1 MATSRITEGC
11 FVQATGGYRQ
21 LGVGKV
27 DEIAGSCAR
36 VVYFL
41 SVARS
46 TSYDIQIVNLQRVS
60 DISPQTR
67 CYFRDNDRWVFGRV
81 GRFLP
86 EERRYEVWLRE
97 GKICWVQERD
107 LFVRAAIPIDDPVET
122 LIHRSQETPFF
133 HDRRFRFVMSL
144 TTQRAACRGMT
155 ALLSACIDLLPH
167 QVEVVRR
174 VLRDPVQRYLLA
186 DEVGLGK
193 TIEAGVILRQYLLD
207 DRQGCALLLVPPLL
221 LDQWAEELEA
231 KFRLS
236 GLGQER
242 VRLCGHDR
250 VEHALTE
257 SSWGLVLIDEA
268 QHLAAEAYAVSRA
281 GRDRFGTVRELCAAA
296 DRVLLLSATPVLNN
310 ERDFLGMLHLLDP
323 AIYRLEEL
331 EGFRQRVA
339 RRQDVG
345 RLLLSLQ
352 EGASTYPLRLGIR
365 RLRELFGGDE
375 AVARLA
381 GELEQALAASPVD
394 GAARDRLVRAI
405 RVHVSETYR
414 LHRRMLRSRRAS
426 VNLEE
431 LAGRGGPRTP
441 RKTEYDLDER
451 AVSVHDLLEE
461 WRETAVP
468 HCPPIGEDRCLPP
481 LARLFVLLFELGGSW
496 PDLLLEACR
505 LRTGSPCGE
514 RLRSSLPDADVRL
527 IADTPHFPG
536 EAAVLDALISALSEA
551 PEDGDRIDLVVES
564 LANTRDTVRGPAP
577 KCVVFSNYPAA
588 CRELLEQARARF
600 GARAAEGYLR
610 GLSAAEVREVVGRFR
625 DDPGCFILICD
636 RAGEEGRN
644 LQFADH
650 VVHFDLPFSPNR
662 VEQRVGR
669 LDRIGRSHPVSSIF
683 CLGPD
688 CEHSLYRAWY
698 RALDEGFGVFDGS
711 IASLQF
717 FADGSLPRLAWVMLT
732 EGAGGLEGQIGT
744 LREGIRQEQE
754 RLNEQDALD
763 TIDALDQSAADCFR
777 ALEELERNH
786 AGMEHDFD
794 SWVIDALQ
802 FRRDRVPDRT
812 GLFNYSPNI
821 DRRYGNCRTLV
832 PLEWLNHRLGGHLE
846 YPGTFNRQLAAGRS
860 GVNLYRAGDG
870 FVDTMASYVR
880 WDDRGQAFALWRV
893 EPGWDTSEGSEWL
906 GFRFNYVVSA
916 NIAKACELLA
926 HFGLPASAT
935 RSLQRQADALL
946 PPQIEVAFLDS
957 DGQPVDDASLLAI
970 LARPYRAADKGG
982 TDYSIAHDRLAC
994 LDPLIDPARWPAVC
1008 QHARQRSADEV
1019 LGRGSPPLRERC
1031 LGFARQ
1037 AERELHAR
1045 VEQLRL
1051 RLARDETSEQ
1061 FGGIVGVRDLKLEQ
1075 ALSEALVAGIREPE
1089 LRLDSVGFLVLSG
1102 KHPTL
1107 PAEAED
1113 EQ

>member
-11 FVQATGGYRQ
+11 FVQATEGHRR
-21 LGVGKV
+21 LGLGKV
-27 DEIAGSCAR
+27 AEIAGTCAK
-36 VVYFL
+36 VVYFH
-41 SVARS
+41 SVGRS
-46 TSYDIQIVNLQRVS
+46 TTCDIQIVDLQRFS
-60 DISPQTR
+60 DISSQTR
-67 CYFRDNDRWVFGRV
+67 CYFRDGDRWVFGRV

-86 EERRYEVWLRE
+86 EEGRYEVWLRE

-107 LFVRAAIPIDDPVET
+107 LFVRAATAIDDPIET
-122 LIHRSQETPFF
+122 LIHRAQETPFF
-133 HDRRFRFVMSL
+133 HDRRFRFVRSL

-155 ALLSACIDLLPH
+155 GLLSSCLDLLPH

-174 VLRDPVQRYLLA
+174 VLRDPVQRYLLS

-193 TIEAGVILRQYLLD
+193 TIEAGAILRQYLLD
-207 DRQGCALLLVPPLL
+207 DRRGCALLLMPPLL
-221 LDQWAEELEA
+221 LDQWAEELES

-236 GLGQER
+236 RLGQER

-250 VEHALTE
+250 VEQSLTE

-268 QHLAAEAYAVSRA
+268 QHLAAEAYAEGGA
-281 GRDRFGTVRELCAAA
+281 GRDRFGTVRKLCAAA
-296 DRVLLLSATPVLNN
+296 ERVLLLSATPVLNN

-352 EGASTYPLRLGIR
+352 EGASAYPLRSGVR

-375 AVARLA
+375 AIARLA
-381 GELEQALAASPVD
+381 GELEQTLAANPVD

-451 AVSVHDLLEE
+451 AVPVHDLLEE

-468 HCPPIGEDRCLPP
+468 HCPPIGEDGSLPP

-505 LRTGSPCGE
+505 LRAGSPCGE
-514 RLRSSLPDADVRL
+514 RLRTSLPAADLRL
-527 IADTPHFPG
+527 VADTPHFPG
-536 EAAVLDALISALSEA
+536 EATVLDALISALSEA

-577 KCVVFSNYPAA
+577 KCVVFSSYPAA
-588 CRELLEQARARF
+588 CRELLKRARARF

-610 GLSAAEVREVVGRFR
+610 GLSAVEVREVVGRFR
-625 DDPGCFILICD
+625 DDPDCFILICD

-669 LDRIGRSHPVSSIF
+669 LDRIGRTHPVSSIF

-732 EGAGGLEGQIGT
+732 EGAGGLEGQIST
-744 LREGIRQEQE
+744 LREGIRQEQD

-777 ALEELERNH
+777 DLEELEKNH
-786 AGMEHDFD
+786 AGIERDFD
-794 SWVIDALQ
+794 GWVVDALK
-802 FRRDRVPDRT
+802 FRRDRVPGRA
-812 GLFNYSPNI
+812 GLVKYTPDI
-821 DRRYGNCRTLV
+821 DKWRHCRTLV
-832 PLEWLNHRLGGHLE
+832 PLEWLNHRLGRHLE
-846 YPGTFNRQLAAGRS
+846 CPGTFERQAAIGRS

-893 EPGWDTSEGSEWL
+893 EPGWEASEGGEWL

-916 NIAKACELLA
+916 NIAKARELLA
-926 HFGLPASAT
+926 HFGLPASAA

-957 DGQPVDDASLLAI
+957 DGRPVDDAPLLAI
-970 LARPYRAADKGG
+970 LSRPYLAADKGG

-1008 QHARQRSADEV
+1008 QHARQRSAEEI
-1019 LGRGSPPLRERC
+1019 LGRGSPPLRQRC
-1031 LGFARQ
+1031 LDFARQ

-1051 RLARDETSEQ
+1051 RLARDEAPERL
-1061 FGGIVGVRDLKLEQ
+1061 GGTGGARELELEQ

-1089 LRLDSVGFLVLSG
+1089 LRLDSVGFLVMSG
-1102 KHPTL
+1102 RRPVV
-1107 PAEAED
+1107 PVEQED
-1113 EQ
+1113 EA